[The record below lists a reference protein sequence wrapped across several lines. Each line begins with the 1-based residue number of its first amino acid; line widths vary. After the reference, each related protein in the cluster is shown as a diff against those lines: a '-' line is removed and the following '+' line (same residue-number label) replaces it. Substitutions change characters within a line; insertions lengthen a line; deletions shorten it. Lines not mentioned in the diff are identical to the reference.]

1 MSGPAIAAPLP
12 PEKIR
17 AIEARAETVHPDE
30 PVASASDVLALIRTV
45 RDTDAAAVS
54 LGMQATRVRE
64 LANEWIASRDIQI
77 AAAGRILLAA
87 LDGCQGA
94 YTGLI

>member
-1 MSGPAIAAPLP
+1 MSPATVPAPLP

-17 AIEARAETVHPDE
+17 DLEARAEAVHPDE
-30 PVASASDVLALIRTV
+30 PTASARDVLALIRSV

-54 LGMQATRVRE
+54 LGMQTARVRE
-64 LANEWIASRDIQI
+64 LATEWIASRDIQI

-87 LDGCQGA
+87 LDGRQGA